1 MAEGLAYR
9 SRLYSPGRSFGRRC
23 TIVFAATIPRR
34 RTAAPARKAL
44 PAGAPLGDGRGCLF
58 GTYIGTG
65 TCVDAPGG
73 CKQNLSSAM
82 GMWSG
87 ADVCPASSCGE
98 AHAAGPYG
106 SLRIGSITLT

>member
-1 MAEGLAYR
+1 MHDSFHGNYPEAEDG
-9 SRLYSPGRSFGRRC
+9 G
-23 TIVFAATIPRR
+23 T
-34 RTAAPARKAL
+34 ARKAV
-44 PAGAPLGDGRGCLF
+44 ACQGAPLGDGRGCFF

-106 SLRIGSITLT
+106 SLRIGSITLTRARGAIR